1 MSPADGGFPA
11 ETAILPAT
19 SAILL
24 HGGRVLVLMEGE
36 DEAPPSTG
44 ALIRDGGRFAWSAE
58 CWRVPNGGAE
68 RWCGLAVI
76 DALPT
81 PRTFVQA
88 PGDPRHWRFPDATP
102 VDVAHHPL
110 ADLVRKAGMDGRAV
124 FDFLTRHL
132 IEGRPAD
139 SAEAQAH
146 QAFARGFF
154 TAVAERDG
162 FIEVLCEPESGGLF
176 AQGWSMSLPAGAVS
190 LASASGDLEL
200 HDVEVATFAR
210 DDILPPGHGFC
221 LFGKDWR
228 GVSAADI
235 DTVFFERDGRLLR
248 LDVATSGLVRFA
260 GAAATGHVAHMLPR
274 LDGPAQAM
282 GAFKRICRP
291 RYCGE
296 DTLSGARAPVAMG
309 LDAVL
314 VAPDGGLL
322 LMGWL
327 LDPLHLVRLAIVKS
341 DAAFYAQIQST
352 WVRLPR
358 PDLCAGFAGDPRFS
372 GLLDPENALYGFIAH
387 APAERGLARGE
398 GRGAHYLEL
407 ALEDESCLF
416 RPLAATPFAS
426 GERLPQIL
434 GALSPSEPELGRIV
448 EEHLTPFLAEV
459 PPKAAA
465 GAAQAVARPIPLGA
479 RGPARQVAAVM
490 PVRNLAELQPVF
502 GLLAGAPEAQA
513 LDLIL
518 VASRAAAAE
527 MLKALGEAYDFYGLK
542 GALVIAGERDTL
554 TARLD
559 AGASASDGAR
569 ILVWTPQ
576 ALPKAP
582 GWLARLI
589 AEADGLP
596 APGLLSPMM
605 TYEDGSVAYGAGRDL
620 ARQDLRLCP
629 VAGYGA
635 EFLSYGPP
643 VPAPAGAAELAL
655 VDRATLMRA
664 GGFGGRLFSDAFASV
679 DLADRLRR
687 AGAGV
692 WCSGAVDFWMLE
704 DAQANAG
711 GPFDRVLQQLDAG
724 LIARR
729 DTITLGDAE

>member
-11 ETAILPAT
+11 ETAVLPAT
-19 SAILL
+19 STILL
-24 HGGRVLVLMEGE
+24 HGGRVLVLMEGD
-36 DEAPPSTG
+36 DEAPPSLG
-44 ALIRDGGRFAWSAE
+44 ALIQDGGRFDWTAE
-58 CWRVPNGGAE
+58 CWRVPDGDAG

-81 PRTFVQA
+81 ARTFVQA
-88 PGDPRHWRFPDATP
+88 PGDPRHWRFPAATP

-110 ADLVRKAGMDGRAV
+110 ADLVRKAGVDGRAV
-124 FDFLTRHL
+124 FNFLTRHL

-162 FIEVLCEPESGGLF
+162 FIEVLGEPESGGLF

-200 HDVEVATFAR
+200 HDVEVATFER

-228 GVSAADI
+228 GAPATDI

-248 LDVATSGLVRFA
+248 LDVVTSSLVRFA

-274 LDGPAQAM
+274 LEGPAQAIA
-282 GAFKRICRP
+282 GFKRICRP
-291 RYCGE
+291 RFLGE
-296 DTLSGARAPVAMG
+296 DTLSGAPKPVAMG

-314 VAPDGGLL
+314 EAPDGGLL
-322 LMGWL
+322 IMGWL
-327 LDPLHLVRLAIVKS
+327 LDPLHLVQLAVVKS
-341 DAAFYAQIQST
+341 EAPFYAQIQSA

-358 PDLCAGFAGDPRFS
+358 PDLCAGFATDPRFA
-372 GLLDPENALYGFIAH
+372 GLLDPENALFGFIAH
-387 APAERGLARGE
+387 APGARPAARPAVRRE
-398 GRGAHYLEL
+398 HYIEL
-407 ALEDESCLF
+407 VLDDDSCLF
-416 RPLAATPFAS
+416 RPLVVTPFAS

-434 GALSPSEPELGRIV
+434 GALSPSEPELGRII
-448 EEHLTPFLAEV
+448 EEHLTPFLASV
-459 PPKAAA
+459 PPKAASN
-465 GAAQAVARPIPLGA
+465 AAQTVARPIPLGP

-490 PVRNLAELQPVF
+490 PVRSLAELQPIF

-513 LDLIL
+513 IDLIL
-518 VASRAAAAE
+518 VAQRSAASE

-559 AGASASDGAR
+559 AGAAASDSAR

-576 ALPKAP
+576 ALPKGP
-582 GWLARLI
+582 GWLARMI
-589 AEADGLP
+589 AEADALP

-605 TYEDGSVAYGAGRDL
+605 TYEDGSIAYGASRDL
-620 ARQDLRLCP
+620 ARQDPRVCA

-635 EFLSYGPP
+635 EFLSLGAPT
-643 VPAPAGAAELAL
+643 PAPAGAAEIAL
-655 VDRATLMRA
+655 IARKTLTRA
-664 GGFGGRLFSDAFASV
+664 GGFAGRLFSDAYAQV
-679 DLADRLRR
+679 DLSDRLARV
-687 AGAGV
+687 GAGV

-704 DAQANAG
+704 DAQTGAS
-711 GPFDRVLQQLDAG
+711 GPFDRVLQQLDAA

-729 DTITLGDAE
+729 GRELAGEIE